1 MLSGYPD
8 VMPSRSRWQDGRRAW
23 TRLNGWHQPSPSA
36 SPGHPDDGHAALK
49 ALEDIRFLRALL
61 DTAERNAV
69 TTARNRGQSWAEVA
83 SALGVSRQSAWERW
97 RDDAE

>member
-1 MLSGYPD
+1 M
-8 VMPSRSRWQDGRRAW
+8 
-23 TRLNGWHQPSPSA
+23 
-36 SPGHPDDGHAALK
+36 K
-49 ALEDIRFLRALL
+49 ALEDIRFIRALL